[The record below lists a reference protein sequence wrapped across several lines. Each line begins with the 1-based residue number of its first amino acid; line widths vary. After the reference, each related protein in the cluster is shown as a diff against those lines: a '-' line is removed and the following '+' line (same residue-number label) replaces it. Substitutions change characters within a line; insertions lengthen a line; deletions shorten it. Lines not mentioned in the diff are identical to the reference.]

1 MASERSAL
9 DSVFHA
15 LADPT
20 RRAVVARL
28 YRGPASVKELAG
40 PFAMALPSFLK
51 HIDVL
56 ESSRLIVCH
65 KQGRVRTCSLDR
77 ESLVAAERWFEE
89 QNKIWRDRYTNL
101 EDLLQDLETKKNGS

>member
-1 MASERSAL
+1 MASERSDL

-28 YRGPASVKELAG
+28 FRGPATVKELAG
-40 PFAMALPSFLK
+40 PFEMALPSFLK

-56 ESSRLIVCH
+56 ERSRLIACQ
-65 KQGRVRTCSLDR
+65 KQGRVRTCSLER
-77 ESLVAAERWFEE
+77 TSLLAAERWFEE
-89 QNKIWRDRYTNL
+89 QNRVWQSRYENL
-101 EDLLQDLETKKNGS
+101 DTLLKNLETKNGD